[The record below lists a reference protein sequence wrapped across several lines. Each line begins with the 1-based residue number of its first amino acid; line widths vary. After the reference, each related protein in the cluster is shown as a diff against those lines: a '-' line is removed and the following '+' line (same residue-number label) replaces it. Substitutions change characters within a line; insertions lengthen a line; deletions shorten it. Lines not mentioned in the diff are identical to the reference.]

1 MEHQKSGGPA
11 AARSGNPIL
20 TFVSVIYIIYG
31 GLSAGVALFSV
42 YALIQQGT
50 GFVPEAVLLVAAM
63 LIGGA
68 VMLIAGV
75 LGSRGRGSYALA
87 FLLVAVC
94 AAGLILSLRAQDV
107 SFIDAAPLALSVLYV
122 LGVWLSKRKR
132 AG

>member
-11 AARSGNPIL
+11 ARSTNPIL
-20 TFVSVIYIIYG
+20 TFVSVIYLIYG

-50 GFVPEAVLLVAAM
+50 AFSWEAALLVAAM

-68 VMLIAGV
+68 VMLLAGA
-75 LGSRGRGSYALA
+75 LGARGKGSWALA

-94 AAGLILSLRAQDV
+94 AAGLVLALRAGDV
-107 SFIDAAPLALSVLYV
+107 SIVDIAPLALSALYV

-132 AG
+132 G